1 MYFQCTKREQ
11 NNYTIV
17 TKNIN
22 KVNIHLSRAL
32 YNKLRNATTG
42 IRLKDTPKVSDN
54 SKNKQK
60 AYEVMFFDK

>member
-1 MYFQCTKREQ
+1 MYYQCTKREQ

-17 TKNIN
+17 TNNIN

-32 YNKLRNATTG
+32 YNKLRNAING
-42 IRLKDTPKVSDN
+42 IRLKDTPKVFDN